1 MPIPG
6 ISDSVVRS
14 CRPLRLKES
23 GVIGLLQVYGRR
35 FDVDLRYGV

>member
-6 ISDSVVRS
+6 ISDSVVRLAD
-14 CRPLRLKES
+14 PLRLKES
-23 GVIGLLQVYGRR
+23 DLIGLLQVSGRR